1 MIDPATGIDT
11 KNIRWFTNQHW
22 AAMPH
27 RYFLTNNINQQ
38 YRSQPRTT
46 RNEEQKQLSEQL
58 QSGKEVTINHIT
70 FKVYEHSPSLETST
84 QGE

>member
-11 KNIRWFTNQHW
+11 RKVRWFHNQHW
-22 AAMPH
+22 AEMPH

-38 YRSQPRTT
+38 FHKQDKNI
-46 RNEEQKQLSEQL
+46 RNKEQKKYSEQL

-70 FKVYEHSPSLETST
+70 FKVNEDTQCPETGT
-84 QGE
+84 QG